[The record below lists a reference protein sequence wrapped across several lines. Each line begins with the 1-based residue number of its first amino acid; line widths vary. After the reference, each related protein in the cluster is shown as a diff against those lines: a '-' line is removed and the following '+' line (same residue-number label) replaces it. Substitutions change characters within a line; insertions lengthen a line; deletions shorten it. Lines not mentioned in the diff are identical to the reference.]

1 MTIELDLDDVA
12 ELCLDWQKANLEEL
26 QDELESLRNVLLA
39 YTGPSDDLK
48 IGWQGRFPSRSELF
62 QCECCNAEHK
72 DYTKIKHRDYCT
84 AALLIAEVIK
94 IENLLKVGHNVLDK

>member
-1 MTIELDLDDVA
+1 MTIKLDLDDVA

-84 AALLIAEVIK
+84 AALLIKEVVK
-94 IENLLKVGHNVLDK
+94 IENLKKVGHNVLDK